1 MEGDESELTVWV
13 LMTSDVLTFFR
24 VETQDMNLQ
33 KQREHQV
40 VSFGQPLYT

>member
-24 VETQDMNLQ
+24 VETQDMNLH
-33 KQREHQV
+33 KQREHQA